1 MAGLL
6 APAVT
11 EFAIEV
17 TRGLTKPGQKLLSP
31 RYFYDDLGSAL
42 FEAITFLPEYGLT
55 RADERL
61 LKAYSGAIAERAGK
75 VRIIAELGSG
85 SGRKT
90 GSLLAAIED
99 RDTATYYPIDVSPS
113 ALSACAKQ
121 LQELVR
127 VQPVCSD
134 WMDGLAS
141 ITRTREPGQRM
152 LLLFL
157 GSSIGNI
164 ERTKVAR
171 FLSQLR
177 RQLVP
182 GDYFLLGAD
191 LVQDVDVMLAA
202 YNDPTGV
209 TAAFNLNL
217 LGRINRELGGEFNL
231 RLFQHEARWN
241 PDTRAI
247 EMHLVSSSK
256 QDVYIGGLER
266 AVHFEVGE
274 SIWTEASHK
283 FLPDELDRFASESGF
298 TPVQRWVDA
307 EWPFAEAL
315 WEVRDTAS

>member
-1 MAGLL
+1 
-6 APAVT
+6 
-11 EFAIEV
+11 
-17 TRGLTKPGQKLLSP
+17 
-31 RYFYDDLGSAL
+31 
-42 FEAITFLPEYGLT
+42 
-55 RADERL
+55 
-61 LKAYSGAIAERAGK
+61 
-75 VRIIAELGSG
+75 
-85 SGRKT
+85 
-90 GSLLAAIED
+90 
-99 RDTATYYPIDVSPS
+99 
-113 ALSACAKQ
+113 
-121 LQELVR
+121 
-127 VQPVCSD
+127 
-134 WMDGLAS
+134 MDGLAS

-283 FLPDELDRFASESGF
+283 FMPDELDRFASESGL